1 MKAVVFTLGCK
12 VNEVESSSL
21 MSALESMGF
30 EVTDELCPAD
40 IYVLNTCAVTREAE
54 KKSRQ
59 LVSRARRFNPSALV
73 YVCGCASQ
81 KDALQFA
88 ERGVRYVCGARNKEA
103 LIAAAAADLS
113 LSCPSGLP
121 FPKQMRT
128 RAFVKIEDGCNN
140 FCSYCVIPYLRGRV
154 TSRPIDDILGEIARV
169 ECPERV
175 LTGINISAYG
185 SDIGTDLTAL
195 VGALSGV
202 DRRIRLGSL
211 ECNIIDVR
219 FLSACAALKKFA
231 PQFHLSL
238 QSGSDA
244 VLKAMNRRYTSAD
257 YLKKVAALKERIP
270 DCAVTT
276 DLIVGFPGETDEDFN
291 DTLALVDKVGFASA
305 FTFVYSRREG
315 TAAAKMPNQV
325 PEEVSK
331 ARIMRLVDA
340 VNAKTRALSQTY
352 IGRTVEILCED
363 YDGKRGLYM
372 GRDEHGRMGYFACEK
387 DMTGQFV
394 NIKIT
399 QANGISLTGELVQ
412 TV

>member
-30 EVTDELCPAD
+30 EVTDELCSAD

-88 ERGVRYVCGARNKEA
+88 ERGVRYVCGARNKEE
-103 LIAAAAADLS
+103 LIAAVAADFS

-121 FPKQMRT
+121 FPKQVRT

-154 TSRPIDDILGEIARV
+154 TSRPIDDILGEIARI
-169 ECPERV
+169 ECPEIV

-211 ECNIIDVR
+211 ECNIIDGR

-244 VLKAMNRRYTSAD
+244 VLKAMNRHYTRAE
-257 YLKKVAALKERIP
+257 YLEKCRLIYGYFLGAAI
-270 DCAVTT
+270 TT
-276 DLIVGFPGETDEDFN
+276 DIIAGFCGETEEDFSQSLSVIDEAN
-291 DTLALVDKVGFASA
+291 FARVHA
-305 FTFVYSRREG
+305 FAFSPREG
-315 TAAAKMPNQV
+315 TGAYSLKDIPAPIKSERLHALLNKGAEAESRFIFSALGGVRDVIFEDFDGSYTGGYTPEYIKVYV
-325 PEEVSK
+325 P
-331 ARIMRLVDA
+331 
-340 VNAKTRALSQTY
+340 
-352 IGRTVEILCED
+352 GR
-363 YDGKRGLYM
+363 
-372 GRDEHGRMGYFACEK
+372 
-387 DMTGQFV
+387 Q
-394 NIKIT
+394 
-399 QANGISLTGELVQ
+399 TGEGAVKILRPFRDGAEGQIV
-412 TV
+412 